1 MNELLK
7 SITHHYIQIHGIDIS
22 KYDEAFLNKTLLK
35 RMKET
40 LCESETTY
48 YSYLEQSHIES
59 DIFLNSLQISYTEF
73 FRNPLTFSV
82 LEKIIIPSII
92 LKKSTSSRNE
102 IRVWSAA
109 CAGGHETY
117 SLAMLLH
124 ELLNC
129 HNGEIN
135 FRIFATDQSELQIK
149 DAQTGQYP
157 EAALNSLKLKRVNQ
171 WFSKFGKI
179 YTVNPELLENI
190 EFSVFDLLNEK
201 YSCPPTSIFGDFDL
215 IVCANILFYYTP
227 EIQKKIIKKT
237 KNCLSDTGYLI
248 TGETE
253 RDLFIQSGFH
263 EVYPQ
268 SAIFKI

>member
-7 SITHHYIQIHGIDIS
+7 LITQYFVQIHGFDIS
-22 KYDEAFLNKTLLK
+22 KYDEAFLIKTIQR

-40 LCESETTY
+40 LHKSEATY
-48 YSYLEQSHIES
+48 FTYLEQNPIES
-59 DIFLNSLQISYTEF
+59 NIFLNSLQISYTEF
-73 FRNPLTFSV
+73 FRNTLTFSV
-82 LEKIIIPSII
+82 LEKIIIPSLI
-92 LKKSTSSRNE
+92 LNNSTSSRNE

-109 CAGGHETY
+109 CAGGQETY
-117 SLAMLLH
+117 SLAMLFH
-124 ELLNC
+124 EFSNC
-129 HNGEIN
+129 HNGKIN
-135 FRIFATDQSELQIK
+135 FRIFATDQSEIQIK
-149 DAQTGQYP
+149 EAQTGQYP

-171 WFSKFGKI
+171 WFSKFGEI